1 MWLQGEQTRGHGDN
15 DRPAQANPAGMELV
29 QAMSVSVYVITT
41 DTPHLQA
48 LLPLRNE
55 IALITRIA
63 NPAKGRV
70 AAGEH

>member
-29 QAMSVSVYVITT
+29 QAMSVYVITT

>member
-29 QAMSVSVYVITT
+29 QAMSVYVITT

-63 NPAKGRV
+63 NPAKGQV